1 MRSIRFFGLVGA
13 LVLSAGRPSA
23 ASSQDFK
30 AADLRVNMQIRVQQ
44 SGGEAGSGLF
54 LGILGDTLF
63 YESST
68 ALPANISGSSL
79 THSVVKVP
87 IAAISR
93 LDVQVGPRPPIA
105 RDRCAGVLS
114 GAGCGTRIAVEVVT
128 DDMRNGQRHSSSD
141 NGYEGVAD
149 AIAVGGLVIGGAVV
163 GLIKS
168 ANRHIAVSEDSGWRH
183 VRLPKPQTR

>member
-13 LVLSAGRPSA
+13 LVLSAGRAST
-23 ASSQDFK
+23 ASSQDLK
-30 AADLRVNMQIRVQQ
+30 AADLRLNMPIRVQQ

-68 ALPANISGSSL
+68 GPANVSGSSL
-79 THSVVKVP
+79 TYSVVKVP

-93 LDVQVGPRPPIA
+93 LDAQVEPRPPIA
-105 RDRCAGVLS
+105 HDNCAGVLA
-114 GAGCGTRIAVEVVT
+114 GAGCGARIAVEGVT
-128 DDMRNGQRHSSSD
+128 DDMRNGQRHSSSN
-141 NGYEGVAD
+141 NGYDDVAE
-149 AIAVGGLVIGGAVV
+149 AMAAGGLVIGGAVV

-168 ANRHIAVSEDSGWRH
+168 VNRHAARNEDSGWRH
-183 VRLPKPQTR
+183 VSLPKSQTR

>member
-1 MRSIRFFGLVGA
+1 MRSIRFFGLVSA

-23 ASSQDFK
+23 ASSQDFR
-30 AADLRVNMQIRVQQ
+30 AADLRVNMQIRMQQ
-44 SGGEAGSGLF
+44 TGGEAGSGLF

-68 ALPANISGSSL
+68 ASPSNVSGSSV

-87 IAAISR
+87 IADISR

-105 RDRCAGVLS
+105 PDRCAGVLA
-114 GAGCGTRIAVEVVT
+114 GAGCGARIAVEAIT
-128 DDMRNGQRHSSSD
+128 DDMRNGQRHSSSH
-141 NGYEGVAD
+141 NGNEGAAD
-149 AIAVGGLVIGGAVV
+149 AIAAGGLVIGGAIV

-168 ANRHIAVSEDSGWRH
+168 ANRHMAVSEDSGWRH
-183 VRLPKPQTR
+183 VRLPKPHAR

>member
-1 MRSIRFFGLVGA
+1 MRSIRFFGLVSA

-23 ASSQDFK
+23 ASSQDFR

-44 SGGEAGSGLF
+44 SGGEASSGLF

-68 ALPANISGSSL
+68 ALPANVSGSPL

-87 IAAISR
+87 ITAISR
-93 LDVQVGPRPPIA
+93 LDVQVGPPPPIA
-105 RDRCAGVLS
+105 RDKCAGVLA
-114 GAGCGTRIAVEVVT
+114 GAGCGARIAVEAVN
-128 DDMRNGQRHSSSD
+128 DDMRNGQRHSSSNNSYD
-141 NGYEGVAD
+141 GIAD
-149 AIAVGGLVIGGAVV
+149 AVAVGGLVIGGAVV

-168 ANRHIAVSEDSGWRH
+168 ANRHIAVTEDSGWRH

>member
-1 MRSIRFFGLVGA
+1 MRSTQLFGLVGA

-23 ASSQDFK
+23 ASSQDFR

-68 ALPANISGSSL
+68 AHPENVSGSSL
-79 THSVVKVP
+79 TYSVVKVP
-87 IAAISR
+87 IAEVSR

-114 GAGCGTRIAVEVVT
+114 GAGCGARIAVEVIT
-128 DDMRNGQRHSSSD
+128 DDMRNGRRHSSSD
-141 NGYEGVAD
+141 NGYEGVGEAM
-149 AIAVGGLVIGGAVV
+149 AAGGLVIGGAVI

-168 ANRHIAVSEDSGWRH
+168 ANRHNAASEDSGWRH